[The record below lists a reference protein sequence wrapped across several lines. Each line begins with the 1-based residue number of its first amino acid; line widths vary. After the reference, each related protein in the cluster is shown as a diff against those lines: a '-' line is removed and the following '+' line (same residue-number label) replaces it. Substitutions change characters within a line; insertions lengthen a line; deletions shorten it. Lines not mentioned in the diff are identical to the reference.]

1 MRDVTRRAIA
11 YAAAGLVAAA
21 PALVFAAGSRA
32 TFVNPI
38 SAGSI
43 PELLSDLLKFFVRV
57 ATVLCVLYLVW
68 SGFLFVKAQG
78 NEQELKKAKQAFFY
92 ALVGTLLMLGAEA
105 IADAIAKTVDELQG

>member
-1 MRDVTRRAIA
+1 MRNVTRKTVA
-11 YAAAGLVAAA
+11 YAAAALVAAA
-21 PALVFAAGSRA
+21 PALAFAAGSTA
-32 TFVNPI
+32 TFENPI

-57 ATVLCVLYLVW
+57 ATVACVIYLVW

-78 NEQELKKAKQAFFY
+78 NEQELEKAKRAFFY
-92 ALVGTLLMLGAEA
+92 ALIGTLLMLGAEV